1 MAIKVLFLFNFIIIP
16 IVWVAGSLIF
26 AAIGNRSL
34 SEAYVDGLG
43 VCAFYYFF
51 LSVFEYVMDIA
62 AVGLVTTLLYKATLE
77 KHTGKAFLYS
87 LLLLLIFI
95 LIFTQRMN

>member
-26 AAIGNRSL
+26 AVIGNRSL

-51 LSVFEYVMDIA
+51 LSVFVY
-62 AVGLVTTLLYKATLE
+62 
-77 KHTGKAFLYS
+77 
-87 LLLLLIFI
+87 IFYI
-95 LIFTQRMN
+95 IKKVWE

>member
-1 MAIKVLFLFNFIIIP
+1 MVIKVLFLFNFIIIP

-26 AAIGNRSL
+26 AATGNRSL

-51 LSVFEYVMDIA
+51 LSVFVYI
-62 AVGLVTTLLYKATLE
+62 YSILE
-77 KHTGKAFLYS
+77 RRFW
-87 LLLLLIFI
+87 
-95 LIFTQRMN
+95 ND